1 MIKAQ
6 QLPQEEVDR
15 FTKESTALMTT
26 VCSRC
31 GDIKFSSH
39 GLVYISLNSE
49 QKNSTYSN
57 HSSVSYSKPVG
68 SHFCDV
74 KLASESTDLLF
85 APEINEKVCI
95 SIAISG
101 CTPCKLIL

>member
-1 MIKAQ
+1 
-6 QLPQEEVDR
+6 
-15 FTKESTALMTT
+15 MTT
-26 VCSRC
+26 VCSGC
-31 GDIKFSSH
+31 GDNKFSSH
-39 GLVYISLNSE
+39 SIAYISLDSE
-49 QKNSTYSN
+49 QKTSTSSN
-57 HSSVSYSKPVG
+57 HSSVGYSKPVG